1 MMKFADNN
9 ICSKTV
15 NCIGEAEEIHDGE
28 DRGKETLEDMN
39 SLLDHLTLI
48 HFDLDVNESGLYAQE
63 HEACCSRNVM
73 RKQRHWEKIVAA
85 KKSKRRL
92 EKERR
97 KAKQSGDVS
106 GGTDPQQHS
115 KKFLKALTKERL
127 LEAKDSGPKLCID
140 LSMTDHM
147 SKKEISRLAAQI
159 RRLYGSNKKAA
170 KPFWLY
176 LTGFVEN
183 SLLYHECVRMNDGF
197 VHYLVESTEDNFLD
211 LFPLETIVYLT
222 PDSDIVLKDIDPTKV
237 YVLGGLVD
245 ESVQKKVT
253 YQKAKAHGLHTA
265 RLPIQEYMVKKD
277 NVKNYHSEILA
288 INQVF
293 DILRAYCETRSW
305 PQALRAGVSP
315 GKGFVL
321 QDEVTLE
328 KESAFKLP

>member
-1 MMKFADNN
+1 MMKFADNS
-9 ICSKTV
+9 CSKTV
-15 NCIGEAEEIHDGE
+15 SYIGEAD
-28 DRGKETLEDMN
+28 GKETPEDVS
-39 SLLDHLTLI
+39 SLLDRLALI
-48 HFDLDVNESGLYAQE
+48 PFDFSIDDSGSSAQE
-63 HEACCSRNVM
+63 HGACCSKNVM
-73 RKQRHWEKIVAA
+73 RKQRHWEKIVVA
-85 KKSKRRL
+85 KKSKRRQ

-106 GGTDPQQHS
+106 GGTDAQHS
-115 KKFLKALTKERL
+115 KKFLKALTKKRL

-159 RRLYGSNKKAA
+159 GRLYGSNKKAA

-176 LTGFVEN
+176 LTGLVEN
-183 SLLYHECVRMNDGF
+183 SLLYDECVRMNDGF
-197 VHYLVESTEDNFLD
+197 VHYLVESTEDHFLD
-211 LFPLETIVYLT
+211 LFPLEMIIYLT
-222 PDSDIVLKDIDPTKV
+222 PDSDLVLQDINPTKV

-253 YQKAKAHGLHTA
+253 YQKAKDHGLHTA

-293 DILRAYCETRSW
+293 DILRTYCETRSW
-305 PQALRAGVSP
+305 PEALRAGVSP

-321 QDEVTLE
+321 QDEITLE
-328 KESAFKLP
+328 N

>member
-176 LTGFVEN
+176 LTDMDWICDPLRSREQDCTEPRLNGTEVSTRTDPATRFLVYGAAGC
-183 SLLYHECVRMNDGF
+183 SQALFSGS
-197 VHYLVESTEDNFLD
+197 VESTEDNFLD

-245 ESVQKKVT
+245 ESVQKCLISYALT
-253 YQKAKAHGLHTA
+253 
-265 RLPIQEYMVKKD
+265 VK
-277 NVKNYHSEILA
+277 
-288 INQVF
+288 QG
-293 DILRAYCETRSW
+293 
-305 PQALRAGVSP
+305 AGH
-315 GKGFVL
+315 KH
-321 QDEVTLE
+321 
-328 KESAFKLP
+328 

>member
-1 MMKFADNN
+1 MMKFAEDC
-9 ICSKTV
+9 ICNEPANYT
-15 NCIGEAEEIHDGE
+15 GELDDSTGS
-28 DRGKETLEDMN
+28 RKETPGGMN

-48 HFDLDVNESGLYAQE
+48 HIDLDNNESGYHSQE
-63 HEACCSRNVM
+63 NEACCSRNVL
-73 RKQRHWEKIVAA
+73 RKQRHWEKIVTA
-85 KKSKRRL
+85 KKSKRKQ

-97 KAKQSGDVS
+97 KAKQCGDANA
-106 GGTDPQQHS
+106 GTDQQQHS

-127 LEAKDSGPKLCID
+127 LEAKDSGARLCLD

-176 LTGFVEN
+176 LTGFVED
-183 SLLYHECVRMNDGF
+183 SLLHDECVRMNDGF
-197 VHYLVESTEDNFLD
+197 VHYLVESTQDTFLD
-211 LFPLETIVYLT
+211 VFPLETIIYLT
-222 PDSDIVLKDIDPTKV
+222 PDSDCVLEDIDPTKV

-253 YQKAKAHGLHTA
+253 YQKAKDNGLLTA

-277 NVKNYHSEILA
+277 NVKNFHSEILA

-293 DILRAYCETRSW
+293 DILRTYCETRSW
-305 PQALRAGVSP
+305 PEALKAGVSP

-321 QDEVTLE
+321 REKIIPGDEFSL
-328 KESAFKLP
+328 KLFYN